1 VNSADYAIWQCKREL
16 QRARDARSG
25 NFTTKKTVG
34 VKSVEYDLKKE
45 KSQGVTTTRC
55 EECKRWLK
63 ERDKF
68 WGLESDSEEED
79 IKDFNRHVRR
89 RSLRR
94 DSRPF
99 EATGGRIVGMYPGS
113 SRHNARKIAGR
124 GTWTTPWAA
133 NETDIVLKGRFGPKQ
148 GKNRYFFTSMFSVT
162 EKNCSRIPKSFGFSF
177 FLFNST
183 RIMTG

>member
-25 NFTTKKTVG
+25 NFTTKKEVG
-34 VKSVEYDLKKE
+34 VKKDEDNLKQE
-45 KSQGVTTTRC
+45 KSQSVTTTRC

-99 EATGGRIVGMYPGS
+99 KATGERIVGMYSGS

-133 NETDIVLKGRFGPKQ
+133 NETDIVLKRRFGPKQ
-148 GKNRYFFTSMFSVT
+148 GKNICLFTCMFSVSS
-162 EKNCSRIPKSFGFSF
+162 EKSFGFSF
-177 FLFNST
+177 FLLNST
-183 RIMTG
+183 RIMTGQFY